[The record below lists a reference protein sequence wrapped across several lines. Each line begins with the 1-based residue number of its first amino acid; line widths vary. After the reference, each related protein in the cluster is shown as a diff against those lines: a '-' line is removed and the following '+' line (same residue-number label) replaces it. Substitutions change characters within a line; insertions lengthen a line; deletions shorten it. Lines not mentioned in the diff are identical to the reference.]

1 MMYPRLL
8 SLLVA
13 TFILFPVGSVATNA
27 GQRKTKP
34 IKPPPP
40 APTKAAKPVVAQPE
54 LLSSAAEKE
63 ILAEINL
70 ARTNPAQ
77 YLSYLE
83 AFKPYYHGKEIKYAD
98 GSTLVTNEGVSA
110 LEEAIKFVR
119 ALTPLPPLELR
130 KGLVLGARD
139 HVNDLVKTG
148 QSGHRGSD
156 GSIVEDRL
164 NRYGSWSD
172 SVGEDIVYQR
182 RKAREDVIALI
193 IDDGVKSRGHR
204 KNIFK
209 SDFHVIGLALSPPAK
224 SPPMC
229 VITFAGGFADKG
241 TIGAPLTAPQ
251 KF

>member
-1 MMYPRLL
+1 LL
-8 SLLVA
+8 IS
-13 TFILFPVGSVATNA
+13 ILFLVGSASSSANP
-27 GQRKTKP
+27 RKKNP
-34 IKPPPP
+34 VKPPPQDSKP
-40 APTKAAKPVVAQPE
+40 AKVVVAQLD
-54 LLSSAAEKE
+54 LLGSLQEKE

-77 YLSYLE
+77 YLRYLE
-83 AFKPYYHGKEIKYAD
+83 DFKPYYHGKEIRYAD

-110 LEEAIKFVR
+110 LDEAISFVR
-119 ALTPLPPLELR
+119 TLKPLPPFELR
-130 KGLVLGARD
+130 KGLILGARD
-139 HVNDLVKTG
+139 HVNDLTKNG

-156 GSIVEDRL
+156 GSLTEDRL

-172 SVGEDIVYQR
+172 SVGEDIVYKS

-209 SDFHVIGLALSPPAK
+209 ADFRVIGLALSPAAK
-224 SPPMC
+224 SPSMC

-241 TIGAPLTAPQ
+241 TGSPTTPTAQ
-251 KF
+251 RY